1 MIHDL
6 IKHHPLLNEKD
17 IVYNE
22 VDILVQF
29 TDKNF
34 ANFFDYK
41 MYRE

>member
-1 MIHDL
+1 MIHEL
-6 IKHHPLLNEKD
+6 IKHEKD

-29 TDKNF
+29 TDKIF
-34 ANFFDYK
+34 ANFFDYN

>member
-6 IKHHPLLNEKD
+6 IKHHSLLNEKD

-29 TDKNF
+29 TDKIF

>member
-6 IKHHPLLNEKD
+6 IKHHPLRNQKD

-22 VDILVQF
+22 VDILEQF
-29 TDKNF
+29 TDKIF
-34 ANFFDYK
+34 ANFFDYN